1 MRRIP
6 TPRIPT
12 TVAECIPVAVIAAG
26 TAWAWLYLAGART
39 LTVGAVIACAAI
51 TVAVDLALEAAI
63 RRVRRGRPR
72 RAHARTTPTNPRKN
86 GVAS

>member
-6 TPRIPT
+6 TPL
-12 TVAECIPVAVIAAG
+12 AECALVAVIAAG
-26 TAWAWLYLAGART
+26 TAWAWLYATGQRT
-39 LTVGAVIACAAI
+39 FTVGSAVACALI
-51 TVAVDLALEAAI
+51 SVVVALVVEAAI

-86 GVAS
+86 GATP